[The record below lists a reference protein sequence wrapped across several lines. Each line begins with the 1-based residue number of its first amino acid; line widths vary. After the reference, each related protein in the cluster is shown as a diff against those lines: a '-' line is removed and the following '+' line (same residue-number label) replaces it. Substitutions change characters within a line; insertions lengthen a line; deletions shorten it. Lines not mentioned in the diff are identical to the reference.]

1 MSENLRTGNRM
12 EHVPIKNGLP
22 QRTNGGAEARNRE
35 TRPAQSQE
43 IDSKLRLP
51 HLPQIPPDEQID
63 DLRAYRALASAII
76 LQAIGDIDCTT
87 EYATEQNKFQAE
99 RNRASA
105 VTFFKS
111 SWFREICNGLG
122 IPHESAKARAFK

>member
-1 MSENLRTGNRM
+1 MEN
-12 EHVPIKNGLP
+12 VPIKNGLP
-22 QRTNGGAEARNRE
+22 QRTNGGAE
-35 TRPAQSQE
+35 TRSRATRSAQPQE
-43 IDSKLRLP
+43 IDSKLRMP
-51 HLPQIPPDEQID
+51 DMSQIPPNEQID
-63 DLRAYRALASAII
+63 DLKSYRALASAII

-105 VTFFKS
+105 VTFFKG